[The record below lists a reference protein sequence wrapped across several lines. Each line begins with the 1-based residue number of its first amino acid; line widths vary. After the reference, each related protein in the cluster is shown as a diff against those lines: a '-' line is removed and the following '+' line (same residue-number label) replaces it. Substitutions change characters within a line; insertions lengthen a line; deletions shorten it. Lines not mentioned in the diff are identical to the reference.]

1 MAKTSREQ
9 LYTVT
14 KGIKRQYMNL
24 AKKGDVKARKKKT
37 ELYKII
43 ASKLGL
49 TSDRTLWSGPHAEYL
64 ESWFLSFQADIEEA
78 LSNST
83 VTPSESTL
91 TEEDVSNY
99 KEIIRALERRVK
111 ELTIENNELR
121 SLTIDRF
128 EKIQ

>member
-24 AKKGDVKARKKKT
+24 AKKGDVKSRKKKT

-64 ESWFLSFQADIEEA
+64 ESWFLSFQADIEET

-91 TEEDVSNY
+91 TEEDASNY
-99 KEIIRALERRVK
+99 KEIIRALKKRVK
-111 ELTIENNELR
+111 ELTIENTELR

-128 EKIQ
+128 ERIK

>member
-9 LYTVT
+9 LYTIT
-14 KGIKRQYMNL
+14 KGIKRKYMNL
-24 AKKGDVKARKKKT
+24 AKKGDINARKKKT

-49 TSDRTLWSGPHAEYL
+49 TSERTLWSGSHAEYL

-78 LSNST
+78 LRNST
-83 VTPSESTL
+83 ITPSESTL
-91 TEEDVSNY
+91 TEEEATNY
-99 KEIIRALERRVK
+99 KEIIRALEKRVK

-128 EKIQ
+128 ERIK